1 MLAEVQAAREEV
13 GALAGPT
20 RALAHP
26 TVVVSPV
33 AATRAARY
41 GDSRPSWAKL
51 PGPRPGLST
60 VRERLASL
68 VPEDGLGRLQR
79 WFHRLQR
86 SDRGRRQLAAALI
99 ALVLVIGVGTWW
111 FGFGRY
117 TIAPSLLQL
126 TRDNAKVAA
135 AQQGFKVDYTPGR
148 FSETIPINTVIDQQP
163 EPGQRIVRGGTVLL
177 TLSLGPERYQ
187 VPDVAGQQKDYVFD
201 LLRTHFVVQPVNG
214 FSDTLPKDYV
224 VSTDP
229 PAGTPLKP
237 GSLVK
242 VTLAEGPYP
251 VHVPAVVGQQ
261 LDQAQA
267 ALQAAGFTVT
277 VNRKDDPSR
286 PANQVLDQNPEGN
299 TGMASASGV
308 AVTITVANGPAV
320 GAMPTVMGQP
330 CPAATAQLTALGLQV
345 TVNGSDQEKALGT
358 VHAQSPD
365 PNTPLTAGQPVT
377 ITCQIP

>member
-33 AATRAARY
+33 AASRVAGY
-41 GDSRPSWAKL
+41 GDARPSWAKL
-51 PGPRPGLST
+51 PGPRPGLSAA
-60 VRERLASL
+60 VDRVAAM
-68 VPEDGLGRLQR
+68 VPRDGLARLQR
-79 WFHRLQR
+79 WWRRLRR

-99 ALVLVIGVGTWW
+99 ALTLVIGVGTWW

-117 TIAPSLLQL
+117 TSAPTLVQL
-126 TRDNAKVAA
+126 TRDRAEIAA
-135 AQQGFKVDYTPGR
+135 AQQGFKVDYAPGR
-148 FSETIPINTVIDQQP
+148 FSEQIPINTVVDQQP

-187 VPDVAGQQKDYVFD
+187 VPDVTGQQKDYVFD
-201 LLRTHFVVQPVNG
+201 LLRAHFVVQPVNG
-214 FSDTLPKDYV
+214 YSDTLPKDYV

-251 VHVPAVVGQQ
+251 VHIPAVVGQQ

-267 ALQAAGFTVT
+267 MLQSAGFTVT
-277 VNRKDDPSR
+277 VNHQDDPGH
-286 PANQVLDQNPEGN
+286 PANQVIAQNPDGN

-308 AVTITVANGPAV
+308 TVTITVANGPPI
-320 GAMPTVMGQP
+320 GPMPSVIGMP
-330 CPAATAQLTALGLQV
+330 CPTATAQLAGMGLQV
-345 TVNGSDQEKALGT
+345 TVNGDDTSKAVGT
-358 VHAQSPD
+358 VGSQSPD
-365 PNTPLTAGQPVT
+365 PNTPLTTNQAVT